1 MDLSQT
7 VKKMSNLIFRD
18 VICRVVFILVIVL
31 IFGAVFTFR
40 VVFSITVIFI
50 FGFVFILWYVFIFG
64 VVLILPSSAKPQL
77 QPSWL
82 SFSLIWQVTE
92 PSPPHPHP
100 SPDTSR
106 F

>member
-50 FGFVFILWYVFIFG
+50 FGFVFILWFVFIFG

-77 QPSWL
+77 PAEAKLAELQPHL
-82 SFSLIWQVTE
+82 AFHQAL
-92 PSPPHPHP
+92 PPPTPH
-100 SPDTSR
+100 TNR